1 MQRSFLGFVFPLAF
15 PAIVIVACGSRS
27 GLDAPDLHDGAPI
40 DGTMSDVRMDGPAFD
55 GPLFEGGA
63 LDVVTDCGQ
72 PAYCDPNDLGYVW
85 QCGVR
90 VFQCSSLEQC
100 ATQNGISKCVNPCV
114 DTLGQD
120 TSNGCEFYIAPI
132 DITDQADGACYAVYI
147 VNQWKTGE
155 TAKIQV
161 DRGGQMLNVDTFA
174 RIPSGKGTSISY
186 GAYSNA
192 QGLGKDQIAILFL
205 SRDPNAMGQPTDP
218 KVLAPCP
225 MGVTAAVSGDPS
237 VHGIGK
243 GQAFHIKTNVPVVAY
258 DIIPY
263 GGGRS
268 RIASASLLL
277 PTNVWDVN
285 YPVFNAYPGPT
296 FSDPRTGPELQI
308 YAKENG
314 TTVWLKPNTFVNGG
328 GGLPAAP
335 ANQST
340 KYTLNAGEYLQFLQ
354 STEFSGSAIE
364 SDKPVAVIG
373 GSSLYQVPVGRQ
385 RADGGHQMLFPV
397 SALGSEYVGVR
408 FRSRNVNFPESVPW
422 RFVGIVNGTQ
432 LSYEPSTPSGAP
444 TSLNAGD
451 ITEFTAPGPFVV
463 RSQDANHP
471 FAFGQYMVGGEF
483 FDGEGDPEF
492 INVLAPAQYLP
503 RYTFF
508 TDPTYPET
516 NLVIVRAKDPMLGM
530 PNVKLDCLG
539 TVSNW
544 TAIGNSG
551 VYEFARVDLSKDNWN
566 AVGNCDNGVHT
577 IEGTFTGADGG
588 PVGQA
593 KIAVTVWGWGSPR
606 TYSGS
611 DETNPL
617 STRWVSYGYTAG
629 ANITVLNNAKLPAK

>member
-1 MQRSFLGFVFPLAF
+1 MRRASVLFLAGAVFPT
-15 PAIVIVACGSRS
+15 VIFVACGSRT
-27 GLDAPDLHDGAPI
+27 GLDAPTKHDGA
-40 DGTMSDVRMDGPAFD
+40 TMTDVMVEELNADGPQGD

-72 PAYCDPNDLGYVW
+72 PPYWDPNDLGYIYK
-85 QCGVR
+85 CGVR
-90 VFQCSSLEQC
+90 VYQCSSLEQC
-100 ATQNGISKCVNPCV
+100 FMGQCKNPCV

-120 TSNGCEFYIAPI
+120 TSNGCEFYVAPI
-132 DITDQADGACYAVYI
+132 DITDVGNGACYAVFI

-161 DRGGQMLNVDTFA
+161 DRGGQMLNVDTFT
-174 RIPSGKGTSISY
+174 RIPSGKGTTISY

-192 QGLGKDQIAILFL
+192 QGLAKDQIAILFL

-225 MGVTAAVSGDPS
+225 NGVTAAVQGDPS
-237 VHGIGK
+237 VHGTGK
-243 GQAFHIKTNVPVVAY
+243 GQSFHIKTNVPVVAY
-258 DIIPY
+258 DIVPY

-277 PTNVWDVN
+277 PVNVWDVN
-285 YPVFNAYPGPT
+285 YPVFNGYPSNFP
-296 FSDPRTGPELQI
+296 TGPQLQI
-308 YAKENG
+308 YSKENG
-314 TTVWLKPNTFVNGG
+314 TNIWIRPKVTLPGG
-328 GGLPAAP
+328 GGVAAAP

-340 KYTLNAGEYLQFLQ
+340 QYTLNAGEYLQFENQ
-354 STEFSGSAIE
+354 TEFSGSPIE
-364 SDKPVAVIG
+364 SDKPIAIVG
-373 GSSLYQVPVGRQ
+373 GDTLYQVPVGRQ
-385 RADGGHQMLFPV
+385 RADGAHQMLFPV

-408 FRSRNVNFPESVPW
+408 FRSRDPNISENVPW
-422 RFVGIVNGTQ
+422 RFVGIVNGTT
-432 LSYEPSTPSGAP
+432 LTYEPSTPTGAP
-444 TSLNAGD
+444 TTIQAGQV
-451 ITEFTAPGPFVV
+451 TEFFAPGTFVV
-463 RSQDANHP
+463 RSQDAAHP
-471 FAFGQYMVGGEF
+471 FAFAQYMSGGEF

-516 NLVIVRAKDPMLGM
+516 NLVIVRAKDPQLGM
-530 PNVKLDCLG
+530 PVVTLDCVGTLG
-539 TVSNW
+539 GWQAV
-544 TAIGNSG
+544 GNGG
-551 VYEFARVDLSKDNWN
+551 VYEFTRVDLSKDSWK

-577 IEGTFTGADGG
+577 IEGKFSGPDGG
-588 PVGQA
+588 PVGTA

-606 TYSGS
+606 TYSGT

-629 ANITVLNNAKLPAK
+629 ANITTLNNVKFPAK

>member
-1 MQRSFLGFVFPLAF
+1 MV
-15 PAIVIVACGSRS
+15 VVACGSRS
-27 GLDAPDLHDGAPI
+27 GLDAPSSKRDGAPG
-40 DGTMSDVRMDGPAFD
+40 DGTLTDQMDGPQGD

-63 LDVVTDCGQ
+63 LDVVTDCGM
-72 PAYCDPNDLGYVW
+72 PSYCDPNDPGYIY

-90 VFQCSSLEQC
+90 IYQCSSLEQC
-100 ATQNGISKCVNPCV
+100 SMSGGVAKCVNPCL

-120 TSNGCEFYIAPI
+120 TSNGCEFYVAPI
-132 DITDQADGACYAVYI
+132 DITDQGDGACYAVYI

-161 DRGGQMLNVDTFA
+161 DRGGQMLNVDTFT
-174 RIPSGKGTSISY
+174 RIPSGKGTNINY

-225 MGVTAAVSGDPS
+225 NGVKAAVQGDPS

-243 GQAFHIKTNVPVVAY
+243 GQSFHIKTNVPVVAY

-285 YPVFNAYPGPT
+285 YAVFNSYPGPT
-296 FSDPRTGPELQI
+296 FSDPRTGPQLHI
-308 YAKENG
+308 YAKENA
-314 TTVWLKPNTFVNGG
+314 TTVWLKPTVTVLGG
-328 GGLPAAP
+328 GGLPQ
-335 ANQST
+335 ANPNNPT
-340 KYTLNAGEYLQFLQ
+340 KYSLNAGEYIQFLQ

-364 SDKPVAVIG
+364 SDKPIAVVG
-373 GSSLYQVPVGRQ
+373 ASSLFQVPVGQQ

-397 SALGSEYVGVR
+397 SALASEYVGVR
-408 FRSRNVNFPESVPW
+408 FRSRNLNVPESVAW

-432 LSYEPSTPSGAP
+432 LSYEPSTPGGAP
-444 TSLNAGD
+444 TTIQAGQL
-451 ITEFTAPGPFVV
+451 TEFVAPGPFVV
-463 RSQDANHP
+463 RSQDAAHP
-471 FAFGQYMVGGEF
+471 FAFAQYMSGGEF

-492 INVLAPAQYLP
+492 INVLAPAQYLS

-516 NLVIVRAKDPMLGM
+516 NLVIVRAKDPQLGM
-530 PNVKLDCLG
+530 PTVTLDCLG
-539 TVSNW
+539 VVGGW
-544 TAIGNSG
+544 TAVGNGG
-551 VYEFARVDLSKDNWN
+551 VYEFARVDLSKNNWN

-577 IEGTFTGADGG
+577 IEGTFSGPDGG
-588 PVGQA
+588 PIGVA

-606 TYSGS
+606 TYSGT

-629 ANITVLNNAKLPAK
+629 ANITTLNNIKFPAK